1 MDIVLRNNLILVTT
15 SFDTLNSPWMR
26 DFLNQQ
32 NFMEVQTPVLENTTG
47 GADARP
53 FITHHNSL
61 NTDLYLRIGGISLI
75 VIFFPS
81 TFILYESPHRL
92 IKCLKELTEKCGPE
106 RKAAVCREISKRFEE
121 INTKTLAE
129 LIQDYE
135 SRDSVKGEIVIIVS
149 GAEELTK
156 KKKEKNLST
165 NKYK

>member
-1 MDIVLRNNLILVTT
+1 
-15 SFDTLNSPWMR
+15 
-26 DFLNQQ
+26 
-32 NFMEVQTPVLENTTG
+32 
-47 GADARP
+47 
-53 FITHHNSL
+53 
-61 NTDLYLRIGGISLI
+61 
-75 VIFFPS
+75 
-81 TFILYESPHRL
+81 L
-92 IKCLKELTEKCGPE
+92 IKCLKELVEKCGPE